1 MPAPHGPSGAFI
13 YGGDAWVRD
22 DLAASRYVW
31 LPLWVLPPARGDPLP
46 AVTDSVP
53 ADASAS
59 AAGMANWLAQVA
71 LTAPDDREPLDV
83 APFAPP
89 QPEDTEPEALK

>member
-1 MPAPHGPSGAFI
+1 MKTQVLVSIGVAVALLSAC
-13 YGGDAWVRD
+13 GGGG
-22 DLAASRYVW
+22 
-31 LPLWVLPPARGDPLP
+31 GDPLP

-83 APFAPP
+83 ASFAPP

>member
-1 MPAPHGPSGAFI
+1 MKTQTLVSIGVAAVLLAACGGG
-13 YGGDAWVRD
+13 GGDQ
-22 DLAASRYVW
+22 
-31 LPLWVLPPARGDPLP
+31 LP

-71 LTAPDDREPLDV
+71 ATAPDDREPLDV
-83 APFAPP
+83 AAFAPP
-89 QPEDTEPEALK
+89 QPDDTEPEALK

>member
-1 MPAPHGPSGAFI
+1 MKTKALVSIGVAVALLSACGGG
-13 YGGDAWVRD
+13 GGD
-22 DLAASRYVW
+22 S
-31 LPLWVLPPARGDPLP
+31 LP

-71 LTAPDDREPLDV
+71 ATAPEDREPLDV
-83 APFAPP
+83 ASFAPP
-89 QPEDTEPEALK
+89 QPEDTEPEVLK